1 LKRKYGTLRSSPM
14 GERPPVHER
23 PIAFAAPMVRALLAG
38 RKTQTRRA
46 ITPPPARA
54 TGNRK
59 PPPCRYWVAGDWLW
73 VRERFAHRAQLDDVN
88 AAPDGTIV
96 YAADDDAAGHE
107 SSRAWRQSRYMPRT
121 ASRILLEI
129 TACRAERLHR
139 ITRADALAEGFDPS
153 GNLFDD
159 PVAWFRDLW
168 DQLNAGGAFAWRAN
182 PWVWVIEFR
191 MLAPASLRTSRRVR
205 LNARPVPS
213 D

>member
-1 LKRKYGTLRSSPM
+1 MVES
-14 GERPPVHER
+14 PPVHER
-23 PIAFAAPMVRALLAG
+23 PIAFAGPMVRALLAG

-46 ITPPPARA
+46 ITPQPARA
-54 TGNRK
+54 AGNRK
-59 PPPCRYWVAGDWLW
+59 PPPCRYGVAGDRLW
-73 VRERFAHRAQLDDVN
+73 VRERFAYRASLDAFN
-88 AAPDGTIV
+88 AARDGKIV
-96 YAADDDAAGHE
+96 YAADDDAARHKD
-107 SSRAWRQSRYMPRT
+107 SRAWRQSRYMPRT

-168 DQLNAGGAFAWRAN
+168 DQLNAGRAFAWRAN
-182 PWVWVIEFR
+182 PWVWVIKFR
-191 MLAPASLRTSRRVR
+191 MLAPASLRTSRRAR
-205 LNARPVPS
+205 LNARSVPS

>member
-1 LKRKYGTLRSSPM
+1 M
-14 GERPPVHER
+14 GETSQIHER

-46 ITPPPARA
+46 ITPQPSRATRNGKPPA
-54 TGNRK
+54 
-59 PPPCRYWVAGDWLW
+59 CRWGAVGDRLW
-73 VRERFAHRAQLDDVN
+73 VRERFAYRAQLDDVN
-88 AAPDGTIV
+88 AAPDGAII
-96 YAADDDAAGHE
+96 YAADGDAARLNG
-107 SSRAWRQSRYMPRT
+107 SRAWRQSRYMPRS

-129 TACRAERLHR
+129 TACRAQRLHR
-139 ITRADALAEGFDPS
+139 ITRADALAEGFDDAS
-153 GNLFDD
+153 GHLFDD

-168 DQLNAGGAFAWRAN
+168 DQLNAGGAFEWRAN

-191 MLAPASLRTSRRVR
+191 VLAPASSGRSRRAR